1 LKKIAFYTLGCKV
14 NQVETEQ
21 LKEEFIHRGYEI
33 VDFTDEADVYLIN
46 TCTVTHVSDRKSRA
60 IIRRAARHPHAL
72 VAVTGCMAQVAAKEL
87 AGIEGIDLIVNN
99 LDKENIADIIEELDP
114 EQERP
119 VIIECS
125 PDKARRLK
133 PILYSRQHKRTRA
146 FVKIQDGCESW
157 CSYCIVPRARGPVR
171 SKLPEHVLQEIEQ
184 LLSLGYREIVLTGI
198 HTGFYGKD
206 LDNWDLL
213 RLLNKILTDSKGD
226 YRIRLSSIEPLE
238 VSQELIDLIGDNPT
252 RMCRHF
258 HIPLQSGS
266 NRILKDMN
274 RRYRREYYHDLLQ
287 GIAARIPGVALTTDV
302 MVGFPGEDEKD
313 FQDTYDLIDS
323 LPFMDLH
330 VFPYSRRPG
339 TRAAS
344 ITPQVSPQEK
354 QARSQK
360 LLDLAERKHK
370 DFISGQVG
378 QELTLLVEKQ
388 TGEHDYTGLS
398 DNYIEVSFQS
408 PYDVCGELIRVRV
421 EGINAKRVE
430 GIWNTGT
437 QNPNKQQLFRIGWV
451 NTGRSR

>member
-1 LKKIAFYTLGCKV
+1 MVKKIAFYTLGCKV

-46 TCTVTHVSDRKSRA
+46 TCTVTHVSDRKSRT

-72 VAVTGCMAQVAAKEL
+72 VVVTGCMAQVAAKEL
-87 AGIEGIDLIVNN
+87 AGIEGIDLIVSN
-99 LDKENIADIIEELDP
+99 LDKENVADIIEELDP
-114 EQERP
+114 EQEKP
-119 VIIECS
+119 VIIE
-125 PDKARRLK
+125 RLLDRDRK
-133 PILYSRQHKRTRA
+133 LRPVLYSQLHERTRA

-157 CSYCIVPRARGPVR
+157 CSYCIVPQARGPVR

-198 HTGFYGKD
+198 HTGLYGKD
-206 LDNWDLL
+206 LDDWDLL
-213 RLLNKILTDSKGD
+213 RLLDKILAEIGGD
-226 YRIRLSSIEPLE
+226 YRLRLSSLEPLE
-238 VSQELIDLIGDNPT
+238 VSPELINLMADNP

-266 NRILKDMN
+266 NDILTAMN
-274 RRYRREYYHDLLQ
+274 RRYSREYYYDLLQ

-302 MVGFPGEDEKD
+302 MVGFPGENEKD
-313 FQDTYDLIDS
+313 FQDTCDLINS

-344 ITPQVSPQEK
+344 MTPQVPPQEK

-360 LLDLAERKHK
+360 LLHLAQRKHD
-370 DFISGQVG
+370 DFIASQVG

-388 TGEHDYTGLS
+388 TGERDYIGLS

-408 PYDVCGELIRVRV
+408 PHDLCGELVQVRV
-421 EGINAKRVE
+421 EGINGDRVE
-430 GIWNTGT
+430 GSLRKLMEHRHDKSHRGWN
-437 QNPNKQQLFRIGWV
+437 
-451 NTGRSR
+451 

>member
-21 LKEEFIHRGYEI
+21 LKEEFIRRGYEI
-33 VDFTDEADVYLIN
+33 VEFRDKADVYLIN

-60 IIRRAARHPHAL
+60 IIRRAVRSHPQAL
-72 VAVTGCMAQVAAKEL
+72 VAVTGCMAQVASKEL
-87 AGIEGIDLIVNN
+87 AGIEGIDLIVSN
-99 LDKENIADIIEELDP
+99 LDKENIADIIEALDP
-114 EQERP
+114 EQEKP
-119 VIIECS
+119 VIIEPLS
-125 PDKARRLK
+125 DKDRKLR
-133 PILYSRQHKRTRA
+133 PVLYSHQHERTRA
-146 FVKIQDGCESW
+146 FVKIQDGCESG

-213 RLLNKILTDSKGD
+213 SLFNKILAENKAQ
-226 YRIRLSSIEPLE
+226 YRLRLSSVEPLE
-238 VSQELIDLIGDNPT
+238 VSPELIDLVSSNSRI
-252 RMCRHF
+252 CRHF

-274 RRYRREYYHDLLQ
+274 RRYSREYYYDLLQ
-287 GIAARIPGVALTTDV
+287 GIAAQIPGVALTTDV
-302 MVGFPGEDEKD
+302 MVGFPGEDDKD
-313 FQDTYDLIDS
+313 FQDSYDLIDS

-344 ITPQVSPQEK
+344 MEPQVLPQKK
-354 QARSQK
+354 QARSQQ
-360 LLDLAERKHK
+360 LIQLARQKHSN
-370 DFISGQVG
+370 FITSQVG

-388 TGEHDYTGLS
+388 IGEEDYIGLS
-398 DNYIEVSFQS
+398 DNYIEVNFQS
-408 PYDVCGELIRVRV
+408 PHDLRGELVRVRV
-421 EGINAKRVE
+421 EEINDNRA
-430 GIWNTGT
+430 
-437 QNPNKQQLFRIGWV
+437 
-451 NTGRSR
+451 TGRLF

>member
-1 LKKIAFYTLGCKV
+1 MKKIAFYTLGCKV

-60 IIRRAARHPHAL
+60 VIRRAARHSHAL
-72 VAVTGCMAQVAAKEL
+72 VVVTGCMAQVAAKEL
-87 AGIEGIDLIVNN
+87 VGIEGIDLIVSN
-99 LDKENIADIIEELDP
+99 LDKENVADIIEELDP
-114 EQERP
+114 EQEKP
-119 VIIECS
+119 VIIERLT
-125 PDKARRLK
+125 DKDRKLR
-133 PILYSRQHKRTRA
+133 PVLYSQLHERTRA
-146 FVKIQDGCESW
+146 FVKIQDGCESG

-184 LLSLGYREIVLTGI
+184 LLTLGYREIVLTGI

-206 LDNWDLL
+206 LENWDLF
-213 RLLNKILTDSKGD
+213 RLLDKILTEIGGD
-226 YRIRLSSIEPLE
+226 YRLRLSSLEPLE
-238 VSQELIDLIGDNPT
+238 VSQELMDLIADNS

-266 NRILKDMN
+266 NDILKEMN
-274 RRYRREYYHDLLQ
+274 RRYSREYYHDLLQ
-287 GIAARIPGVALTTDV
+287 GIAARIPSVALTTDV

-344 ITPQVSPQEK
+344 ITPQISPQEK

-360 LLDLAERKHK
+360 LLNLAQRKHD
-370 DFISGQVG
+370 DFIASQIG

-388 TGEHDYTGLS
+388 TGEQEYTGLS

-408 PYDVCGELIRVRV
+408 PQDLRGELVRIKLV
-421 EGINAKRVE
+421 K
-430 GIWNTGT
+430 TGT
-437 QNPNKQQLFRIGWV
+437 GLLTTR
-451 NTGRSR
+451 

>member
-1 LKKIAFYTLGCKV
+1 MKKIAFYTLGCKV

-87 AGIEGIDLIVNN
+87 AGIEGVDLIVSN
-99 LDKENIADIIEELDP
+99 LDKENIADIIEELDG
-114 EQERP
+114 EQPKP
-119 VIIECS
+119 VIIEHL
-125 PDKARRLK
+125 PDKDRKLR
-133 PILYSRQHKRTRA
+133 PVLYSRQHKRTRA
-146 FVKIQDGCESW
+146 FVKIQDGCESG
-157 CSYCIVPRARGPVR
+157 CSYCIVPRARGCVR
-171 SKLPEHVLQEIEQ
+171 SKLSEHVLQEIEQ

-206 LDNWDLL
+206 LDNWDLF
-213 RLLNKILTDSKGD
+213 RLLDKILAEIRGD
-226 YRIRLSSIEPLE
+226 YRLRLSSLEPLE
-238 VSQELIDLIGDNPT
+238 VSHELIDIIAGNP

-266 NRILKDMN
+266 NRILKEMN
-274 RRYRREYYHDLLQ
+274 RRYSREYYHDLLQ
-287 GIAARIPGVALTTDV
+287 RIAARIPGVAFTTDV

-313 FQDTYDLIDS
+313 FQDTYNLIDS

-339 TRAAS
+339 TKAAS
-344 ITPQVSPQEK
+344 MTPQVPPREK

-360 LLDLAERKHK
+360 LLDLAQRKHD
-370 DFISGQVG
+370 DFITSHIG

-388 TGEHDYTGLS
+388 TGERDYFGLS
-398 DNYIEVSFQS
+398 DNYIEISFQS
-408 PYDVCGELIRVRV
+408 PYDLCGELIQVRV
-421 EGINAKRVE
+421 EGINAGRVE
-430 GIWNTGT
+430 GSLRKLMEHHKTSMKGT
-437 QNPNKQQLFRIGWV
+437 NSCNQTSNY
-451 NTGRSR
+451 

>member
-1 LKKIAFYTLGCKV
+1 MNKIAFYTLGCKV

-33 VDFTDEADVYLIN
+33 VDFADEADVYLIN

-60 IIRRAARHPHAL
+60 IIRRAARKPHAL
-72 VAVTGCMAQVAAKEL
+72 VAVTGCMAQVAGKEL
-87 AGIEGIDLIVNN
+87 ADIEGIDLIVSN
-99 LDKENIADIIEELDP
+99 LDKENMADIIEELDP
-114 EQERP
+114 EQEKP
-119 VIIECS
+119 VIIEHL
-125 PDKARRLK
+125 PDKNRQLR
-133 PILYSRQHKRTRA
+133 PVLYSRQHKRTRA
-146 FVKIQDGCESW
+146 FVKIQDGCESG

-184 LLSLGYREIVLTGI
+184 LLALGYREIVLTGI

-213 RLLNKILTDSKGD
+213 RLLDKILAEIGGD
-226 YRIRLSSIEPLE
+226 YRLRLSSLEPLE
-238 VSQELIDLIGDNPT
+238 VSQELIDLIASNP

-266 NRILKDMN
+266 NDILKAMN
-274 RRYRREYYHDLLQ
+274 RRYSREYYHDLLQ
-287 GIAARIPGVALTTDV
+287 GIATRIPGVALTTDV
-302 MVGFPGEDEKD
+302 MVGFPDEDEKD
-313 FQDTYDLIDS
+313 FKDTYDLIDS

-344 ITPQVSPQEK
+344 MTPQVSPQEK

-360 LLDLAERKHK
+360 LLDLAKRKHD
-370 DFISGQVG
+370 DFITSQVG

-398 DNYIEVSFQS
+398 DNYIEVSFQCS
-408 PYDVCGELIRVRV
+408 YDVCGELIRVRV
-421 EGINAKRVE
+421 EGINAERVK
-430 GIWNTGT
+430 GIWHTGN
-437 QNPNKQQLFRIGWV
+437 QNPNK
-451 NTGRSR
+451 

>member
-1 LKKIAFYTLGCKV
+1 MKKIAFYTLGCKV

-21 LKEEFIHRGYEI
+21 LKEAFLHRGYEI

-72 VAVTGCMAQVAAKEL
+72 VAVTGCMAQIAAKEL
-87 AGIEGIDLIVNN
+87 AGIEGIDLIVSN

-114 EQERP
+114 EQEKP
-119 VIIECS
+119 VIIERLS
-125 PDKARRLK
+125 DKDRKLR
-133 PILYSRQHKRTRA
+133 PVLYSRLHERTRA
-146 FVKIQDGCESW
+146 FVKIQDGCESG

-171 SKLPEHVLQEIEQ
+171 SKLPENVLQEIEQ
-184 LLSLGYREIVLTGI
+184 LLNLGYREIVLTGI

-213 RLLNKILTDSKGD
+213 RLLDKILAEVGGD
-226 YRIRLSSIEPLE
+226 YRLRLSSLEPLE
-238 VSQELIDLIGDNPT
+238 VSRELINLIASNS

-266 NRILKDMN
+266 NRILKEMN
-274 RRYRREYYHDLLQ
+274 RRYSRENYHDLLQ

-313 FQDTYDLIDS
+313 FKDTYDLINS

-330 VFPYSRRPG
+330 VFPYSKRPG

-344 ITPQVSPQEK
+344 MTPQVSPREK
-354 QARSQK
+354 QTRSQK
-360 LLDLAERKHK
+360 LLHLAQQKHK
-370 DFISGQVG
+370 DFITGQIG

-388 TGEHDYTGLS
+388 TGEQEYTGLS

-408 PYDVCGELIRVRV
+408 PHDLRGELVQVRV
-421 EGINAKRVE
+421 EGINVGRVE
-430 GIWNTGT
+430 GSLRNLIEHRNDKSHG
-437 QNPNKQQLFRIGWV
+437 G
-451 NTGRSR
+451 GRN

>member
-1 LKKIAFYTLGCKV
+1 MVKKIAFYTLGCKV

-33 VDFTDEADVYLIN
+33 VDFTDEADIYLIN

-60 IIRRAARHPHAL
+60 IIRRAARHPRAL
-72 VAVTGCMAQVAAKEL
+72 VAVTGCMAQVAGKEL
-87 AGIEGIDLIVNN
+87 AGIEGIDLIVSN
-99 LDKENIADIIEELDP
+99 LDKENIANIIEELDP
-114 EQERP
+114 EQPKPIVIEHLPDKDRKLRP
-119 VIIECS
+119 V
-125 PDKARRLK
+125 
-133 PILYSRQHKRTRA
+133 LYSQQHKRTRA
-146 FVKIQDGCESW
+146 FVKIQDGCESG

-171 SKLPEHVLQEIEQ
+171 SKLPEHVLQEIEL

-206 LDNWDLL
+206 LDNWDLY
-213 RLLNKILTDSKGD
+213 RLLDKILTEIGGD
-226 YRIRLSSIEPLE
+226 YRLRLSSLEPLE
-238 VSQELIDLIGDNPT
+238 VSQELINLIADNS

-266 NRILKDMN
+266 NRILKAMN
-274 RRYRREYYHDLLQ
+274 RRYSREYYYDLLQ
-287 GIAARIPGVALTTDV
+287 GIAVSIPGVALTTDV

-344 ITPQVSPQEK
+344 MTPQVPPREK

-360 LLDLAERKHK
+360 LLNLARKKHD
-370 DFISGQVG
+370 DFISGQIG

-388 TGEHDYTGLS
+388 TGEQEYTGIS
-398 DNYIEVSFQS
+398 DNYIEVGFQS
-408 PYDVCGELIRVRV
+408 PRDLRGELVQVRV
-421 EGINAKRVE
+421 EGINAERVK

-437 QNPNKQQLFRIGWV
+437 QNPNK
-451 NTGRSR
+451 

>member
-1 LKKIAFYTLGCKV
+1 MKKIAFYTLGCKV

-33 VDFTDEADVYLIN
+33 VDFTDEADVYLVN

-60 IIRRAARHPHAL
+60 VIRRAARHPHAL

-87 AGIEGIDLIVNN
+87 AGIEGIDLIVSN
-99 LDKENIADIIEELDP
+99 LDKENIADIIEELDS
-114 EQERP
+114 EQEKP
-119 VIIECS
+119 VIIERLS
-125 PDKARRLK
+125 DKERKLR
-133 PILYSRQHKRTRA
+133 PVLYSRLHERTRA

-206 LDNWDLL
+206 LDNWDLY
-213 RLLNKILTDSKGD
+213 RLLDKILTDSKGD

-238 VSQELIDLIGDNPT
+238 VSQELIDLIAGNS
-252 RMCRHF
+252 RVCRHF
-258 HIPLQSGS
+258 HVPLQSGS
-266 NRILKDMN
+266 NRILKAMN
-274 RRYRREYYHDLLQ
+274 RRYTREYYHDLLQ

-302 MVGFPGEDEKD
+302 MVGFPGENEKD

-323 LPFMDLH
+323 LPFLGLH
-330 VFPYSRRPG
+330 VFPYSQRPG

-344 ITPQVSPQEK
+344 MEPQVPPQEK

-360 LLDLAERKHK
+360 LLQLARQKHN
-370 DFISGQVG
+370 DFTAGQVG

-388 TGEHDYTGLS
+388 TGEQDYIGLS

-408 PYDVCGELIRVRV
+408 SYDMCGELIRVRV
-421 EGINAKRVE
+421 EGINAERVK

-437 QNPNKQQLFRIGWV
+437 QNPNK
-451 NTGRSR
+451 

>member
-1 LKKIAFYTLGCKV
+1 VKKIAFYTLGCKI

-60 IIRRAARHPHAL
+60 VIRRAARHSHAL
-72 VAVTGCMAQVAAKEL
+72 VVVTGCMAQVAAKEL
-87 AGIEGIDLIVNN
+87 VGIEGIDLIVSN
-99 LDKENIADIIEELDP
+99 LDKENVADIIEELDP
-114 EQERP
+114 EQEKP
-119 VIIECS
+119 VIIERLT
-125 PDKARRLK
+125 DKDRKLR
-133 PILYSRQHKRTRA
+133 PVLYSQLHERTRA
-146 FVKIQDGCESW
+146 FVKIQDGCESG

-184 LLSLGYREIVLTGI
+184 LLTLGYREIVLTGI

-206 LDNWDLL
+206 LENWDLF
-213 RLLNKILTDSKGD
+213 RLLDKILTEIGGD
-226 YRIRLSSIEPLE
+226 YRLRLSSLEPLE
-238 VSQELIDLIGDNPT
+238 VSQELMDLIADNS

-266 NRILKDMN
+266 NDILKEMN
-274 RRYRREYYHDLLQ
+274 RRYSREYYHDLLQ
-287 GIAARIPGVALTTDV
+287 GIAARIPSVALTTDV
-302 MVGFPGEDEKD
+302 MVGFPGEYEKD

-344 ITPQVSPQEK
+344 ITPQISPQEK

-360 LLDLAERKHK
+360 LLNLAQRKHD
-370 DFISGQVG
+370 DFIASQIG

-388 TGEHDYTGLS
+388 TGEQEYTGLS

-408 PYDVCGELIRVRV
+408 PQDLRGELVRIKLV
-421 EGINAKRVE
+421 K
-430 GIWNTGT
+430 TGT
-437 QNPNKQQLFRIGWV
+437 GLLTTR
-451 NTGRSR
+451 

>member
-1 LKKIAFYTLGCKV
+1 MNKIAFYTLGCKV

-33 VDFTDEADVYLIN
+33 VDFTDEADVYLVN

-60 IIRRAARHPHAL
+60 VIRRAARHPHAL

-87 AGIEGIDLIVNN
+87 AGIEGIDLIVSN
-99 LDKENIADIIEELDP
+99 LDKENIADIIEELDS
-114 EQERP
+114 EQEKP
-119 VIIECS
+119 VIIERLS
-125 PDKARRLK
+125 DKERKLR
-133 PILYSRQHKRTRA
+133 PVLYSRLHERTRA

-238 VSQELIDLIGDNPT
+238 VSQELIDLIAGNS
-252 RMCRHF
+252 RVCSHF
-258 HIPLQSGS
+258 HVPLQSGS
-266 NRILKDMN
+266 NRILKAMN
-274 RRYRREYYHDLLQ
+274 RRYTREYYHDLLQ

-302 MVGFPGEDEKD
+302 MVGFPGENEKD

-323 LPFMDLH
+323 LPFLGLH
-330 VFPYSRRPG
+330 VFPYSQRPG

-344 ITPQVSPQEK
+344 MEPQVPPQEK

-360 LLDLAERKHK
+360 LLQLARQKHN
-370 DFISGQVG
+370 DFTAGQVG

-388 TGEHDYTGLS
+388 TGEQDYIGLS

-408 PYDVCGELIRVRV
+408 SYDMCGELIRVRV
-421 EGINAKRVE
+421 EGINAERVK

-437 QNPNKQQLFRIGWV
+437 QNPNK
-451 NTGRSR
+451 

>member
-1 LKKIAFYTLGCKV
+1 MKKKIAFHTLGCKV

-60 IIRRAARHPHAL
+60 VIRRAARHPQAL

-87 AGIEGIDLIVNN
+87 ADIEGIDLIVSN
-99 LDKENIADIIEELDP
+99 LDKENMADIIEELDP
-114 EQERP
+114 EQEKP
-119 VIIECS
+119 VIIERLS
-125 PDKARRLK
+125 DKDRKLR
-133 PILYSRQHKRTRA
+133 PVLYSRLHERTRA
-146 FVKIQDGCESW
+146 FVKIQDGCESG

-184 LLSLGYREIVLTGI
+184 LLSLGYWEIVLTGI

-238 VSQELIDLIGDNPT
+238 VSQELIDLIAGNS
-252 RMCRHF
+252 RVCRHF
-258 HIPLQSGS
+258 HVPLQSGS
-266 NRILKDMN
+266 NRILKAMN
-274 RRYRREYYHDLLQ
+274 RRYTREYYHDLLQ

-302 MVGFPGEDEKD
+302 MVGFPGENEKD

-323 LPFMDLH
+323 LPFLGLH
-330 VFPYSRRPG
+330 VFPYSQRPG

-344 ITPQVSPQEK
+344 MEPQVPPQEK

-360 LLDLAERKHK
+360 LLDLARRKHD
-370 DFISGQVG
+370 DFIAGQVG

-388 TGEHDYTGLS
+388 IAEHDYTGLS

-408 PYDVCGELIRVRV
+408 PYDLRGELVRVRV
-421 EGINAKRVE
+421 EGINANQVE
-430 GIWNTGT
+430 GSI
-437 QNPNKQQLFRIGWV
+437 
-451 NTGRSR
+451 S

>member
-60 IIRRAARHPHAL
+60 IIRRAARNSQAL

-157 CSYCIVPRARGPVR
+157 CSYCIIPRTRGPVR
-171 SKLPEHVLQEIEQ
+171 SKLPEHVMQEIEQ

-206 LDNWDLL
+206 LNNWDLL
-213 RLLNKILTDSKGD
+213 RLLNKILTDSEGD
-226 YRIRLSSIEPLE
+226 YRLRLSSIEPLE

-266 NRILKDMN
+266 NRILKAMN
-274 RRYRREYYHDLLQ
+274 RRYTREYYHDLLQ
-287 GIAARIPGVALTTDV
+287 GIATRIPGVALTADV

-313 FQDTYDLIDS
+313 FRDTYNLIDS

-330 VFPYSRRPG
+330 VFPYSKRPG

-360 LLDLAERKHK
+360 LLDLARRKND
-370 DFISGQVG
+370 DFITSQIG
-378 QELTLLVEKQ
+378 QELTLLIEKQ
-388 TGEHDYTGLS
+388 TGERDYIGLS

-408 PYDVCGELIRVRV
+408 PYDLRGELVQVRV
-421 EGINAKRVE
+421 EGINAERVK
-430 GIWNTGT
+430 GIWNT
-437 QNPNKQQLFRIGWV
+437 
-451 NTGRSR
+451 

>member
-1 LKKIAFYTLGCKV
+1 MKKIAFYTLGCKI

-60 IIRRAARHPHAL
+60 VIRRAARHSHAL
-72 VAVTGCMAQVAAKEL
+72 VVVTGCMAQVAAKEL
-87 AGIEGIDLIVNN
+87 VGIEGIDLIVSN
-99 LDKENIADIIEELDP
+99 LDKENVADIIEELDP
-114 EQERP
+114 EQEKP
-119 VIIECS
+119 VIIERLT
-125 PDKARRLK
+125 DKDRKLR
-133 PILYSRQHKRTRA
+133 PVLYSQLHERTRA
-146 FVKIQDGCESW
+146 FVKIQDGCESG

-184 LLSLGYREIVLTGI
+184 LLTLGYREIVLTGI

-206 LDNWDLL
+206 LENWDLF
-213 RLLNKILTDSKGD
+213 RLLDKILTEIGGD
-226 YRIRLSSIEPLE
+226 YRLRLSSLEPLE
-238 VSQELIDLIGDNPT
+238 VSQELMDLIADNS

-266 NRILKDMN
+266 NDILKEMN
-274 RRYRREYYHDLLQ
+274 RRYSREYYHDLLQ
-287 GIAARIPGVALTTDV
+287 GIAARIPSVALTTDV
-302 MVGFPGEDEKD
+302 MVGFPGEYEKD

-344 ITPQVSPQEK
+344 ITPQISPQEK

-360 LLDLAERKHK
+360 LLNLAQRKHD
-370 DFISGQVG
+370 DFIASQIG

-388 TGEHDYTGLS
+388 TGEQEYTGLS

-408 PYDVCGELIRVRV
+408 PQDLRGELVRIKLV
-421 EGINAKRVE
+421 K
-430 GIWNTGT
+430 TGT
-437 QNPNKQQLFRIGWV
+437 GLLTTR
-451 NTGRSR
+451 

>member
-1 LKKIAFYTLGCKV
+1 MKKKIAFYTLGCKV
-14 NQVETEQ
+14 NQVETEH

-33 VDFTDEADVYLIN
+33 VDFSDEADVYLIN

-60 IIRRAARHPHAL
+60 IIRRATRHPNAL
-72 VAVTGCMAQVAAKEL
+72 VAVTGCMAQIAGKEL
-87 AGIEGIDLIVNN
+87 AGIKGIDLIVSN
-99 LDKENIADIIEELDP
+99 LDKDNIADIIAELDP
-114 EQERP
+114 KQEKP
-119 VIIECS
+119 VIIDHLPS
-125 PDKARRLK
+125 KDRRLR
-133 PILYSRQHKRTRA
+133 PVLYSRQHKRTRA
-146 FVKIQDGCESW
+146 FVKIQDGCESG

-206 LDNWDLL
+206 LDECNLL
-213 RLLNKILTDSKGD
+213 LLLDKILAETRGD
-226 YRIRLSSIEPLE
+226 YRLRLSSLEPLE
-238 VSQELIDLIGDNPT
+238 VSQELINLIASNS

-266 NRILKDMN
+266 NRILKAMN
-274 RRYRREYYHDLLQ
+274 RRYSREYYYDLLQ
-287 GIAARIPGVALTTDV
+287 GIASRIPGVALTTDV
-302 MVGFPGEDEKD
+302 MVGFPGEDEQD

-344 ITPQVSPQEK
+344 MTPQVPPPEK

-370 DFISGQVG
+370 DFISAQVG

-388 TGEHDYTGLS
+388 TGEQDYVGLS

-408 PYDVCGELIRVRV
+408 PHDVCGELIRVRV
-421 EGINAKRVE
+421 EGINANQIK
-430 GIWNTGT
+430 GSI
-437 QNPNKQQLFRIGWV
+437 
-451 NTGRSR
+451 S

>member
-1 LKKIAFYTLGCKV
+1 VKKIAFYTLGCKV

-60 IIRRAARHPHAL
+60 VIRRAARHSHAL
-72 VAVTGCMAQVAAKEL
+72 VVVTGCMAQVAAKEL
-87 AGIEGIDLIVNN
+87 VGIEGIDLIVSN
-99 LDKENIADIIEELDP
+99 LDKENVADIIEELDP
-114 EQERP
+114 EQEKP
-119 VIIECS
+119 VIIERLT
-125 PDKARRLK
+125 DKDRKLR
-133 PILYSRQHKRTRA
+133 PVLYSQLHERTRA
-146 FVKIQDGCESW
+146 FVKIQDGCESG

-184 LLSLGYREIVLTGI
+184 LLTLGYREIVLTGI

-206 LDNWDLL
+206 LENWDLF
-213 RLLNKILTDSKGD
+213 RLLDKILTEIGGD
-226 YRIRLSSIEPLE
+226 YRLRLSSLEPLE
-238 VSQELIDLIGDNPT
+238 VSQELMDLIADNS

-266 NRILKDMN
+266 NDILKEMN
-274 RRYRREYYHDLLQ
+274 RRYSREYYHDLLQ
-287 GIAARIPGVALTTDV
+287 GIAARIPSVALTTDV

-344 ITPQVSPQEK
+344 ITPQISPQEK

-360 LLDLAERKHK
+360 LLNLAQRKHD
-370 DFISGQVG
+370 DFIASQIG

-388 TGEHDYTGLS
+388 TGEQEYTGLS

-408 PYDVCGELIRVRV
+408 PQDLRGELVRIKLV
-421 EGINAKRVE
+421 K
-430 GIWNTGT
+430 TGT
-437 QNPNKQQLFRIGWV
+437 GLLTTR
-451 NTGRSR
+451 

>member
-1 LKKIAFYTLGCKV
+1 MNKIAFYTLGCKV

-60 IIRRAARHPHAL
+60 IIRRAARHSHAL
-72 VAVTGCMAQVAAKEL
+72 VAVTGCMAQVSDKEL
-87 AGIEGIDLIVNN
+87 AGIEGIDLIVSN
-99 LDKENIADIIEELDP
+99 LDKENMADIIEELDP
-114 EQERP
+114 GQPKPIIVEHLLDKDRKLRP
-119 VIIECS
+119 V
-125 PDKARRLK
+125 
-133 PILYSRQHKRTRA
+133 LYSRLHERTRA
-146 FVKIQDGCESW
+146 FVKIQDGCESG

-171 SKLPEHVLQEIEQ
+171 SKLPEHVLEEIEQ

-206 LDNWDLL
+206 LDNWDLF
-213 RLLNKILTDSKGD
+213 RLLDKILAEIGGD
-226 YRIRLSSIEPLE
+226 YRLRLSSLEPLE
-238 VSQELIDLIGDNPT
+238 VSQELIDLIAGNS

-258 HIPLQSGS
+258 HVPLQSGS
-266 NRILKDMN
+266 NRILKAMN
-274 RRYRREYYHDLLQ
+274 RRYSREYYHDLLQ
-287 GIAARIPGVALTTDV
+287 GIAARISGVALTTDV

-313 FQDTYDLIDS
+313 FKDTYDLIDS

-344 ITPQVSPQEK
+344 MTPQVLPQEK
-354 QARSQK
+354 QVRSQK

-370 DFISGQVG
+370 DFIAGQVG
-378 QELTLLVEKQ
+378 QELTVLVEKQ
-388 TGEHDYTGLS
+388 TGEQDYVGLS

-408 PYDVCGELIRVRV
+408 PHDVCGELIRGKVERVNAEQIKVSLVR
-421 EGINAKRVE
+421 
-430 GIWNTGT
+430 
-437 QNPNKQQLFRIGWV
+437 NKPSG
-451 NTGRSR
+451 G

>member
-1 LKKIAFYTLGCKV
+1 LKKIAFHTLGCKV

-33 VDFTDEADVYLIN
+33 VDFTDKADVYLIN

-72 VAVTGCMAQVAAKEL
+72 VVVTGCMAQVAIKEL
-87 AGIEGIDLIVNN
+87 ASIEGIDLIVSN

-114 EQERP
+114 EQQKP
-119 VIIECS
+119 VIVDHL
-125 PDKARRLK
+125 PGKDRKLK
-133 PILYSRQHKRTRA
+133 PVLYSLQHKRTRA
-146 FVKIQDGCESW
+146 FVKIQDGCESG

-213 RLLNKILTDSKGD
+213 RLLDKILAEIGD
-226 YRIRLSSIEPLE
+226 DFRLRLSSLEPLE
-238 VSQELIDLIGDNPT
+238 VSQELINLIADNP

-266 NRILKDMN
+266 NRILKAMN
-274 RRYRREYYHDLLQ
+274 RRYSREYYHGLLQ
-287 GIAARIPGVALTTDV
+287 RIAVHIPGVALTTDV
-302 MVGFPGEDEKD
+302 MVGFPGEDEQD

-344 ITPQVSPQEK
+344 MTPQVPPQEK
-354 QARSQK
+354 QVRSQK
-360 LLDLAERKHK
+360 LLHLAERKH
-370 DFISGQVG
+370 DEFIASQVG
-378 QELTLLVEKQ
+378 QELTVLVEKQ
-388 TGEHDYTGLS
+388 TGELDYIGLS
-398 DNYIEVSFQS
+398 DNYIEVRFQS
-408 PYDVCGELIRVRV
+408 PQDMRGQLVQVRV
-421 EGINAKRVE
+421 EGINEEQVE
-430 GIWNTGT
+430 GS
-437 QNPNKQQLFRIGWV
+437 LF
-451 NTGRSR
+451 